1 MAMSARVQLI
11 ILFGFCLLT
20 GPVCAQNLVINPE
33 FIGNLDGWTPF
44 NAFDVTATWSPL
56 DQANSAKSGS
66 LLGTLPA
73 HGTFRNP
80 PYASQCIALSPNRDY
95 DFGAKVFLPEAT
107 TPINARAYVAIEV
120 AAGADCGGNATVV
133 AYTPQ
138 VMTTGVWTE
147 TAAQVNS
154 GPTGIS
160 AQVVLYV
167 SAAPLTLM
175 QSHFDDVFVMQ
186 PELLFRE
193 GFEN

>member
-1 MAMSARVQLI
+1 MAMTSRVQLI

-73 HGTFRNP
+73 QGTFRNP

-95 DFGAKVFLPEAT
+95 DFGARVLLPEAS
-107 TPINARAYVAIEV
+107 TPTSSRAYVAIEV
-120 AAGADCGGNATVV
+120 LAAMDCGGSATAV
-133 AYTPQ
+133 AYSPQ
-138 VMTTGVWTE
+138 VMTTGAWAA
-147 TAAQVNS
+147 TAAQFNS
-154 GPTGIS
+154 GPTGFS
-160 AQVVLYV
+160 AQVLLYV
-167 SAAPLTLM
+167 SAPSNTLL